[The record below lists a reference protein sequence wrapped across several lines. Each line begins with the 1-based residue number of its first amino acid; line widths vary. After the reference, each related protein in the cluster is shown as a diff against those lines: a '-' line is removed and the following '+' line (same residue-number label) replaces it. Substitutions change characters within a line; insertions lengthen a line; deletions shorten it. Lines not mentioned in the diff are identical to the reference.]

1 MKVKIAAMVLFLIS
15 ALNAQETGLHRNI
28 KPDERFKTDVLLIV
42 AHPDDETAV
51 GGYLAKLI
59 FDDHKK
65 VSVIYTNRGQ
75 GGGNSVGNEQSS
87 AMGEM
92 REIEA
97 RTALNKFGITN
108 VWFLNGY
115 DTPGQDVLHALKNVR
130 HGQALES
137 MVRLIRL
144 TRPEVIL
151 TWLPDFVAGENH
163 GDHQASGV
171 IATEAF
177 DMAGDPT
184 VFPDQVAMPRE
195 RADIGNFNEGLIS
208 WQTKKI
214 YYFSD
219 ADEEVVAPGPKFDFS
234 EVSPSKKVPYYQLA
248 AELNTP
254 HLTQGDVAEIG
265 IKAEKTG
272 DYSEFRNYHKRFHLI
287 FGKSVVPSKPDGDT
301 FEGIT
306 QGSHPYVAPRGYV
319 PQKYEGVSVQ
329 LGGPFSFYQDFWRA
343 HNIEN
348 IAPLV
353 KPEINIAF
361 GSYLNVPIIL
371 RNSTNDSVIVTLKSS
386 LPEGFKLSSGEGDY
400 FLAPG
405 EIYPVETFVFAP
417 QEETSKGGQDVT
429 WNASVNGKQIGS
441 VSIKTFLSEWTL
453 PQ

>member
-1 MKVKIAAMVLFLIS
+1 MKVKIFAIILFLVS
-15 ALNAQETGLHRNI
+15 ALQAQDSQLHRNI

-65 VSVIYTNRGQ
+65 VAVIYTNRGQ

-87 AMGEM
+87 AMGEI

-97 RTALNKFGITN
+97 RTALNKFGIQN

-115 DTPGQDVLHALKNVR
+115 DTPGQDVLHALKNVN
-130 HGQALES
+130 HGAALES
-137 MVRLIRL
+137 MTRLIRL
-144 TRPEVIL
+144 THPEVIL
-151 TWLPDFVAGENH
+151 TWLPHFVAGENH

-195 RADIGNFNEGLIS
+195 RSDIGNFNEGLIP

-219 ADEEVVAPGPKFDFS
+219 ADQEVTAPGPKFDFTQ
-234 EVSPSKKVPYYQLA
+234 VSPSKKVPYYELA

-254 HLTQGDVAEIG
+254 HLTQGDVSESG
-265 IKAEKTG
+265 IKAEKTK

-287 FGKSVVPSKPDGDT
+287 FGKSVVPAKPDGDT
-301 FEGIT
+301 FEGVT
-306 QGSHPYVAPRGYV
+306 TESHPYVAPRGYI
-319 PQKYEGVSVQ
+319 PNKYEGVTIE
-329 LGGPFSFYQDFWRA
+329 LGGPFAFYRDFWPA

-348 IAPLV
+348 VATLV
-353 KPEINIAF
+353 KPEINVAY
-361 GSYLNVPIIL
+361 GSYLNVPLIL
-371 RNSTNDSVIVTLKSS
+371 RNNTKDSVVVTLKAQ
-386 LPEGFKLSSGEGDY
+386 LPEGFKLSSGEGNY

-417 QEETSKGGQDVT
+417 QEAPKEGQDVA